1 MSSFLR
7 DYEEVTQNNEVPR
20 TFHLYSS
27 LVALSGLMGGSIW
40 LDLGLF
46 KIRPNLYVVLTGTPG
61 VKKTTAM
68 SVTKRLLREMKGA
81 VPLAAECLTKEALT
95 LDMGANTKV
104 VEGLPKNTVPDQFAP
119 LDEAKTRFMV
129 TPMTVCVTELS
140 QFVGSGG
147 SAGHMLDFLTTVYDE
162 ETYENKTKGKGT
174 DTLPMPYLTLLAC
187 TVPDW
192 ITARLKDDVITGGFS
207 RRTIFVY
214 EHATNLRVPR
224 PEVTREMEAAWLRL
238 VAKAR
243 KLLTLKGP
251 VLWGPEAMTFYDNWY
266 MNLKRPEDPLLE
278 GWYNS
283 VHVQMLKIGM
293 LIAASEWESG
303 PLVLNVNDMKM
314 SIELLELVEQNIPKV
329 FKGVGRNELFAISNK
344 VVEMLTF
351 AKDKQL
357 PEQFIKKEL
366 FRDANIDEII
376 KILNHLIA
384 TGQVIRGT
392 SINPISKKPTTFL
405 KLKCPDTV
413 DRNTEMLTPPKS
425 TPTVT
430 QLLSLN
436 LTEFG
441 AELKSVKIDTFDTSP
456 ETDN

>member
-7 DYEEVTQNNEVPR
+7 DYEAVTQNNEVPR

-27 LVALSGLMGGSIW
+27 LVALSSLVSGKIW

-46 KIRPNLYVVLTGTPG
+46 KIRPNLYVILTGTPG

-68 SVTKRLLREMKGA
+68 SVAKRLLREMKGGI
-81 VPLAAECLTKEALT
+81 PLAAECLTKEALT
-95 LDMGANTKV
+95 VDMAKATRV
-104 VEGLPKNTVPDQFAP
+104 CDGLPKGTVPPQFKP
-119 LDEAKTRFMV
+119 LDESGTKFMY

-207 RRTIFVY
+207 RRAIFVY

-224 PEVTREMEAAWLRL
+224 PTVTKEMDEAWTRL

-243 KLLTLKGP
+243 KLMMLKGP
-251 VLWGPEAMTFYDNWY
+251 VQWGPGAAEFYDEWY
-266 MNLKRPEDPLLE
+266 LKLKRPDDPLLE

-283 VHVQMLKIGM
+283 VHVQMLKISM

-303 PLVLNVNDMKM
+303 PLYVNINDMKM
-314 SIELLELVEQNIPKV
+314 SMELLRLVEENIPKV
-329 FKGVGRNELFAISNK
+329 FKGVGRNELFAVSNK
-344 VVEMLTF
+344 VIEMLQF
-351 AKDKQL
+351 APDRKL
-357 PEQFIKKEL
+357 PEQYLKREL
-366 FRDANIDEII
+366 YRDVNIEELT
-376 KILNHLIA
+376 KILNHLLS
-384 TGQVIRGT
+384 TGQITRFAGKSKT
-392 SINPISKKPTTFL
+392 GRPTIYISL
-405 KLKCPDTV
+405 VCPDTI
-413 DRNTEMLTPPKS
+413 DKNTETLTPPKS
-425 TPTVT
+425 MPPVT
-430 QLLSLN
+430 QLLN
-436 LTEFG
+436 LSSTEFG
-441 AELKSVKIDTFDTSP
+441 AELKSVKVDSFDITP
-456 ETDN
+456 ETDS

>member
-27 LVALSGLMGGSIW
+27 LVALSGLMGGRIW

-95 LDMGANTKV
+95 LDMGAHVKV
-104 VEGLPKNTVPDQFAP
+104 VEGLPKNTVPSQFAP
-119 LDEAKTRFMV
+119 LDEDKTKFMV
-129 TPMTVCVTELS
+129 TPMTICVTELS

-147 SAGHMLDFLTTVYDE
+147 SAGHMLDFLTTIYDE

-224 PEVTREMEAAWLRL
+224 PEVTPEMEAAWLRL

-243 KLLTLKGP
+243 KLLQLKGP
-251 VLWGPEAMTFYDNWY
+251 VLWGSGAMTFYDDWY
-266 MNLKRPEDPLLE
+266 VRLKRPEDPLLE
-278 GWYNS
+278 GWFNS
-283 VHVQMLKIGM
+283 VHIQMLKIAM
-293 LIAASEWESG
+293 LIAASEWETG
-303 PLVLNVNDMKM
+303 PLMLNINNMKM

-344 VVEMLTF
+344 VVEMLTY
-351 AKDKQL
+351 AKDQQL
-357 PEQFIKKEL
+357 PEQFVKKEL

-392 SINPISKKPTTFL
+392 GINKITKKPTTYL
-405 KLKCPDTV
+405 KLKCPDTI
-413 DRNTEMLTPPKS
+413 DRNTETLTSPKL

-430 QLLSLN
+430 QLLNLN
-436 LTEFG
+436 STEFG
-441 AELKSVKIDTFDTSP
+441 AELRSVKLENYDTSP
-456 ETDN
+456 ETDS